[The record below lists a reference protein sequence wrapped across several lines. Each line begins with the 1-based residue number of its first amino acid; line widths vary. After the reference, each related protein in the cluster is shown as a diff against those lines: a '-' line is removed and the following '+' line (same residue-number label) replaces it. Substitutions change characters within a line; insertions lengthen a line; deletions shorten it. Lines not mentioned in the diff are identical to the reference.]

1 MPSISGRI
9 ATDPYVTDLT
19 SDSGHALLSDEPLAQ
34 GGQNMGLTPAELLA
48 SSLSACTCITLRM
61 YADRKGWPLEQALT
75 TVGFERGPDHV
86 VHRLTRRV
94 QLLGNLSDQQRQ
106 RLLQV
111 ANACP
116 VHKALAGGIEID
128 TTLT

>member
-1 MPSISGRI
+1 MPTIIGRI

-19 SDSGHALLSDEPLAQ
+19 SDSGHALLADEPLTQ
-34 GGQNMGLTPAELLA
+34 GGQNMGPSPAELLA

-61 YADRKGWPLEQALT
+61 YADRKGWPLEQVQT
-75 TVGFERGPDHV
+75 EVSFERGADHV
-86 VHRLTRRV
+86 VHRLTRQV
-94 QLLGNLSDQQRQ
+94 QLQGPLSDEQRK

-116 VHKALAGGIEID
+116 IHKALTGTIEID